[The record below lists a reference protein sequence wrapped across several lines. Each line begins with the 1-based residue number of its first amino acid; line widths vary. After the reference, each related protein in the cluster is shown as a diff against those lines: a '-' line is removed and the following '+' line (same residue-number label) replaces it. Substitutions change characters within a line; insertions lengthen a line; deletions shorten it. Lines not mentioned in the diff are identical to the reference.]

1 MKIIVAGYGNVG
13 SSIAKKLTQ
22 EGHDVTVIDNN
33 EKKIHEVSET
43 FDTMAIVGS
52 AASLEVLKDAG
63 IDNAD
68 LLIAV
73 TDSDE
78 RNLLSCLI
86 AKKCGCK
93 NTIARVRNPEL
104 GGGIGIIKDDLKL
117 SLVVNPELSVAEEIA
132 RLLKFPAAIEI
143 DTFAKE
149 KVELLKF
156 ELTKESPL
164 NGVALKDLPKEIKNK
179 TLICIVERGQEISI
193 PSGDFVL
200 MEGDKI
206 SVVTAPKQAYG
217 FFKEANIYT
226 GKARNCMIIGGGVTS
241 VYLAEML
248 LNEGVSVKI
257 VEKNKARCDYLAERL
272 PGAIVIWGDGADK
285 ELLAEEGVD
294 KMDGFVSLTEH
305 DEENVMMSI
314 YCKKKSPNAKV
325 ITKVHRSAYDEI
337 ITDLN
342 IGSIVNP
349 KLLTA
354 EYIVKYV
361 RSTSNLHS
369 GSMEALYMISSGKA
383 EAIEFKAKEDAR
395 ITGIYLRDL
404 AIKDNVLVACIIH
417 NKKVEIPNGQSVIA
431 NGDSVIVVTTET
443 GFDELADILK

>member
-13 SSIAKKLTQ
+13 SSIAKKLTM

-43 FDTMAIVGS
+43 FDTMAVVGS
-52 AASLEVLKDAG
+52 AANLEVLKDAG

-104 GGGIGIIKDDLKL
+104 SGGINVIKDDLKL

-156 ELTKESPL
+156 ELTETSPL
-164 NGVALKDLPKEIKNK
+164 NGVALRDLPKEIKNK

-200 MEGDKI
+200 MAGDKI
-206 SVVTAPKQAYG
+206 SVVTAPKQAYA
-217 FFKEANIYT
+217 FFKEANINR

-248 LNEGVSVKI
+248 ISEGVSVKI

-272 PGAIVIWGDGADK
+272 PGAIVI
-285 ELLAEEGVD
+285 
-294 KMDGFVSLTEH
+294 
-305 DEENVMMSI
+305 
-314 YCKKKSPNAKV
+314 
-325 ITKVHRSAYDEI
+325 
-337 ITDLN
+337 
-342 IGSIVNP
+342 
-349 KLLTA
+349 
-354 EYIVKYV
+354 
-361 RSTSNLHS
+361 
-369 GSMEALYMISSGKA
+369 
-383 EAIEFKAKEDAR
+383 
-395 ITGIYLRDL
+395 
-404 AIKDNVLVACIIH
+404 
-417 NKKVEIPNGQSVIA
+417 
-431 NGDSVIVVTTET
+431 
-443 GFDELADILK
+443 